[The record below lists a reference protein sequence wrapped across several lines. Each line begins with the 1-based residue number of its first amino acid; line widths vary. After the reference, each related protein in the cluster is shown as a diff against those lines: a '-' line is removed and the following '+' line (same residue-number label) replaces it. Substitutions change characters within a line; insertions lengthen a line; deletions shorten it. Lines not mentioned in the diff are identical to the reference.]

1 MSKKLPDYIK
11 KPININGFAHS
22 QAAQDRKDNL
32 WKHIRDAMKGSA
44 TKQQ

>member
-1 MSKKLPDYIK
+1 MTKKLPDYIK
-11 KPININGFAHS
+11 KPINISGFAHS